1 MFFLH
6 NSCSEEFR
14 KSHKNILVMEFFSSK
29 FAYWNFTIKGPQ
41 HRFSTVN
48 FEQFYITAFRLV
60 FVLLLFEAFLFE
72 ILPVF
77 VKQFQHFF
85 D

>member
-1 MFFLH
+1 
-6 NSCSEEFR
+6 
-14 KSHKNILVMEFFSSK
+14 MEFFSNK